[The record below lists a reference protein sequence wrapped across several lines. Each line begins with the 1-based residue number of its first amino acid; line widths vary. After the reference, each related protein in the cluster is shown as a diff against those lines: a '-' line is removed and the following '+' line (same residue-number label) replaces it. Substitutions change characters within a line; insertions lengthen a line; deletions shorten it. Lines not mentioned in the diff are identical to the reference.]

1 MQPNRINRMGMISLI
16 VCLCFLAG
24 VPHTSFGQT
33 VRTME
38 RLDRGLVAI
47 DVGEKGVYLSW
58 RLLGTDPKSV
68 AFRVY
73 RDGKKVNSRAIADS
87 TNFLDAN
94 GAATSRYSVQPLVGT
109 RLQKRSAEVS
119 PQAQQYV
126 HIPLTAPASVGLPDQ
141 SSPAYK
147 PGDASVG
154 DLDGDGEFNKFN
166 DKILVGVQ
174 DRDRWKATV
183 FEINFKFV
191 TENTFP
197 EAEDVYEVRFNRPF
211 FETDSLR
218 FTVQSSGELD
228 IVSLRTKM
236 DSIQVVPNPYV
247 VTNMM
252 ETAVANPFL
261 NQRRKLMFTHIPAEC
276 VITIFTVSG
285 TLVDRIVVDNADP
298 ENGIAHWDMLTRE
311 GLEIAAGMYLYHI
324 EAMGTDTPETKT
336 GKFAVIK

>member
-1 MQPNRINRMGMISLI
+1 LQIEIDPGVLVPEYSYARSDWLIGSGLINI
-16 VCLCFLAG
+16 VPSELESRLLAWDYDIIFTNDDSAYVG
-24 VPHTSFGQT
+24 KARGGTVRDVDGSSGLDVLWQEPFSFYVLNTSFVDT
-33 VRTME
+33 NNMYDTFDM
-38 RLDRGLVAI
+38 VAI
-47 DVGEKGVYLSW
+47 
-58 RLLGTDPKSV
+58 
-68 AFRVY
+68 
-73 RDGKKVNSRAIADS
+73 
-87 TNFLDAN
+87 
-94 GAATSRYSVQPLVGT
+94 
-109 RLQKRSAEVS
+109 
-119 PQAQQYV
+119 
-126 HIPLTAPASVGLPDQ
+126 
-141 SSPAYK
+141 
-147 PGDASVG
+147 